1 MITARFPA
9 GSVRRSKMKRKTTL
23 LSFILAGILLL
34 SGGCGKAPAA
44 ETAGEDSY
52 TAYYLNLS
60 EDDLVPFS
68 VTPQGSSSDEV
79 VQELLGA
86 LMKTPE
92 NMDCLSVIP
101 TDVTVD
107 SIVFSDNNVVI
118 SFGANYREMETSREI
133 LCRGAVV
140 QTLCQIPEIDS
151 VTFLVGGD
159 PLTDLYGE
167 EIGPMTKVSFLSSD
181 GSDFT
186 SYKASEVKL
195 YYAAQGGQSIA
206 PEQKRLRYNTV
217 NPIERQ
223 IMKNLIEGPD
233 DPDLLPVI
241 PEGTR
246 LLGISISDNICY
258 VNLSQEFLNKN
269 PGLSDAAVVYSVV
282 NSLVEGTDAIQVQI
296 AVGGNTDNAYGN
308 VNLSIPLSE
317 DLSFVESE

>member
-1 MITARFPA
+1 
-9 GSVRRSKMKRKTTL
+9 MKKTF
-23 LSFILAGILLL
+23 LSFILAGVLLL
-34 SGGCGKAPAA
+34 SGGCGKTPVP

-60 EDDLVPFS
+60 EDDLIPFS
-68 VTPQGSSSDEV
+68 VTPEGNSAEEL
-79 VQELLGA
+79 VQELLDV
-86 LMKTPE
+86 LMKSPD

-101 TDVTVD
+101 TDVPVE
-107 SIVFSDNNVVI
+107 SIAFSENNVMI
-118 SFGANYREMETSREI
+118 SFGASYRDMDTAREV

-140 QTLCQIPEIDS
+140 QTLCQIPTIDS
-151 VTFLVGGD
+151 VTFLVEGN
-159 PLTDLYGE
+159 PLIDLYGE

-186 SYKASEVKL
+186 SYKVSEVKMF
-195 YYAAQGGQSIA
+195 YPAEGGQSIRPVA
-206 PEQKRLRYNTV
+206 KRVRYNTV

-223 IMKNLIEGPD
+223 IMKNLIEGPEE
-233 DPDLLPVI
+233 PGLLPVI

-258 VNLSQEFLNKN
+258 VNLSQEFLNKI
-269 PGLSDAAVVYSVV
+269 PGLTDEAVVYSVV
-282 NSLVEGTDAIQVQI
+282 NSLVEGTGAIQVQI
-296 AVGGNTDNAYGN
+296 AVGGNTDNTYGS